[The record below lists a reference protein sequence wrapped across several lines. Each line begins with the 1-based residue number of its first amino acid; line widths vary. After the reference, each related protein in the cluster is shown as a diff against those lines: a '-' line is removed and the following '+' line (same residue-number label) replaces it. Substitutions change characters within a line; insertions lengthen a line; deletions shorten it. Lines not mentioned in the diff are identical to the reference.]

1 MRKKILESVFKS
13 IDEINHQITDP
24 INKLEKSEKTILFG
38 DSLSNGMSKLD
49 SLGLVN
55 FIIAVEQ
62 NIEDEFN
69 ISITLA
75 DERAMS
81 QKNSPFKD
89 VFSLVRYLENL
100 INECK

>member
-1 MRKKILESVFKS
+1 MVSKDEILELIFSAV
-13 IDEINHQITDP
+13 DEVNLILPKDRHLT
-24 INKLEKSEKTILFG
+24 KTSETCLFGEKSE
-38 DSLSNGMSKLD
+38 LD

-62 NIEDEFN
+62 KIQETSG

-81 QKNSPFKD
+81 QKNSPFRNIAM
-89 VFSLVRYLENL
+89 LVEYIFLLLKENSDG
-100 INECK
+100 